1 MSALFIFGFRF
12 IMSLSI
18 FRTFEKSKNKDFR
31 SVIVKKSV
39 CFVRV
44 TEKLC
49 CDELG
54 HRNAT

>member
-12 IMSLSI
+12 IMSLS
-18 FRTFEKSKNKDFR
+18 TFEKSKNKDFR

-49 CDELG
+49 FDELG